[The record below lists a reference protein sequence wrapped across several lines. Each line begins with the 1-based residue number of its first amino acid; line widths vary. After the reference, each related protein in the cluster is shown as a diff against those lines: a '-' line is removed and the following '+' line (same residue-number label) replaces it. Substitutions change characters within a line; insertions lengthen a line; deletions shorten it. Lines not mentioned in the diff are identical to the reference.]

1 LSPEEGVMQ
10 CPFGEEVGAPPS
22 IVRCG
27 RGFPGCACADEWFLS
42 EQDRGNEQS
51 EEVMAWWRERDG
63 L

>member
-1 LSPEEGVMQ
+1 MQ

-51 EEVMAWWRERDG
+51 EEVMAWWKERDG